1 MIPFMSLMTAVKD
14 YMQIVHT
21 VVETQSNSPINLY
34 WDGGAILTYVILSIK
49 KIVEN
54 LLTFHWLSELAGL
67 PQMVPEITDSLVSGV
82 SVVSSSLGVLDAPLL
97 QSSNAVSMGFEK
109 LLIGVLNSVFLCL
122 PSSISHVIIFR
133 RFVIQGIPSGRAAA
147 YGTIAGN
154 LTWIACVILGCR
166 FIIIPWLSLDWLR
179 YLLGFSLVLKYCWDS
194 YSESGAK
201 RPVLPLYFAMNFLLS
216 WTEQVT
222 VYPFLSSLG
231 FNAGATPLEGFAV
244 GSLSSFMFV
253 NAAYLFGLL
262 LGSIG
267 LLQAVEWFWYNPFFS
282 LYNWMR
288 DKYTPP
294 IMPQYTKEMLKYILS
309 RDFVNSVTLYFTMFA
324 FMASLPYHALDY
336 IMLNP
341 LGFAHP
347 DRMIYRTMPK
357 TAPEV
362 IRAGERPNPDVP
374 RQLGWLSARPEDNY
388 QRKNQGRRSR
398 TMRWK
403 RFFQKFNAH
412 DIQLYDQGSYH
423 LLTPE
428 DLNFGFDRFWER
440 RGIRRHTTMFRILP
454 GPPLR
459 KLKKVLAKKRVAEEV
474 GIRFEFFERL
484 REQMYTN
491 TLHSPRLQR
500 RQAPNIRALYWPQVI
515 QNRSTFASFAKD
527 RISYLR
533 KFARKTTLRLRQL
546 ELAEEANNRPV
557 VRPNTRLNNLVFNK
571 YVKWHSQ
578 YTNAGTSDLT
588 TGVLSNNL
596 NLAPL
601 QTLQRAPFNKQGID
615 QNLHPV
621 LYAELRDATHLQKT
635 APQSAR
641 DLSRKILSRGE
652 NQILRYSAAFKNVSS
667 VNSANAKSVGS
678 LNSMRLSQ
686 PIDFYVQR
694 EQALERKWLYY
705 RGKVT
710 RQYVAGQSSTFLRV
724 LLNRVFLFPRA
735 NARWYT
741 TKQENNN
748 QANSNIPTRPRRKP
762 TRRPLKWSFAKTDG
776 TLQKDDLSKQIGSSL
791 PTKTNGFAFFNAL
804 QKSRLE
810 KPTENYRVNSVTGHR
825 YRHQILRH
833 TLESWYYQRPLRRFL
848 MAWDIDAFM
857 RRQPRSYWLNP
868 FEEKLLHV
876 RRGLLLEHYNGLR
889 WYRSMQHY
897 ASMKRNTG
905 GIKSAANSL
914 YQQQFQG
921 TLRKVRHL
929 FALTP
934 SQNDRRWLSFD
945 QPLYNEYANLTNEPL
960 VQQSWWHEEL
970 KRTPLELPLQN
981 TVSSFA
987 NAKDMQASL
996 QKLPNGEGAFANAP
1010 GVNIGATRQLAKWDT
1025 VLSRKA
1031 DPTELENLLK
1041 QKTTDPKGKQS
1052 LDKIFKA
1059 TTIRYLGG
1067 QMATYESDGG
1077 LPFVKEVTPSLK
1089 TVRLQTGSF
1098 DKDAFA
1104 KVAKLAESQGSVSK
1118 QVTTYAVP
1126 SDRLIPWK
1134 TSYNDGTPL
1143 ELQFS
1148 PNLTLNLPKLKRSL
1162 LEKRTQNQ
1170 TMIKR
1175 AVKWLRGRRPQF
1187 TSDAASFANSQS
1199 VMKAC
1204 LDSLSA
1210 QYAWNQNDLESKRE
1224 ICQTFI
1230 QTTDQM
1236 LEGTPW
1242 YRRWRSWFAFAK
1254 GQSTHPFDRQSMEMW
1269 DKFDRTDVL
1278 NQEIGYPEFRNLPNA
1293 EDMESLPS
1301 LPKQFFTRMSEI
1313 IQGKLTQTPEW
1324 AGLKDSERK
1333 ELTKQVVHQV
1343 LTESSI
1349 VKDYLQAHAETY
1361 LNLAFANDI
1370 ANLKRDMPWKEKSRL
1385 RSSVNGSLK
1394 NDPRFLDP
1402 AYIVLQG
1409 KAPLDVSMTR
1419 PKAITTPK
1427 DLNIE
1432 TKLAPKVVDRFAK
1445 TEDVPSLQTL
1455 QSDKSPFKL
1464 SDIAI
1469 DRIETK
1475 LEKAPPPDDT
1485 FYMMNQL
1492 RKILEL
1498 QGMIQRKDQRE
1509 FEASRVFYDRL
1520 KQMGQIE
1527 AEMTKQLPKS
1537 VHASSLLQRLGE
1549 TKDRTFGEPIG
1560 TRDISPFVLDLG
1572 LGQKYEET
1580 SSGQLQTIQEGW
1592 SQQPSPLYAGWDE
1605 SLRKFVLS
1613 NRLKTRMELRLA
1625 EDEFEQFP
1633 LKGFNVAPNMGGS
1646 WNVPM
1651 VTFAALSSPQREFA
1665 FAPMGWRRLQLR
1677 HVLIQNWQR
1686 MLGRSPLQKEQL
1698 PSLANTG
1705 STNLAN
1711 TSISVTIY
1719 GADTDALKQSRSE
1732 RLKQIVRTYRRANLA
1747 FWNKPR
1753 PWSNVNTYKNLVPSL
1768 ATLRIPNYTKPM
1780 GKKAAEV
1787 LPNHVLWAF
1796 WGMDS
1801 RANSARY
1808 MGPTP
1813 TVSLPAGPSKRR
1825 MRVTGPAIDFTLR
1838 RRPLPKRRLHRIRP
1852 KHSRK
1857 EARLNDYP
1865 RRRTWLRDVDQSKKR
1880 WRPGMQS
1887 TPIAINQPSM
1897 DLTEKRKGK
1906 RLVRKNMNRYRRT
1919 FPSQRTRVIPLPGG
1933 ALWPGDYER
1942 LQAIPVSL
1950 DIFSQLRA
1958 QNFPTESVGS
1968 SATLLS
1974 SEEKKVPIRRSK
1986 AIFVP
1991 TKLPEAVPT
2000 GMYLAERHNVEV
2012 LKKRLSK
2019 TGHPSA
2025 FYRRIWDPNL
2035 TPQTPLVNNAE
2046 LKNSI
2051 WYEE

>member
-1 MIPFMSLMTAVKD
+1 MSLMTAVKD

-21 VVETQSNSPINLY
+21 VVETQSNSPLNLY
-34 WDGGAILTYVILSIK
+34 WDGGAILTYVILSLK

-82 SVVSSSLGVLDAPLL
+82 SVFSSSLGVLDSPLL

-147 YGTIAGN
+147 YGTIVGN
-154 LTWIACVILGCR
+154 LTWIACVIFGCR

-179 YLLGFSLVLKYCWDS
+179 YLLAFSLVLKYCWDS

-253 NAAYLFGLL
+253 NTAYLIGLL
-262 LGSIG
+262 LGSVG

-336 IMLNP
+336 LLLNP

-362 IRAGERPNPDVP
+362 IRPGERPTPDVP

-398 TMRWK
+398 PMRWK

-423 LLTPE
+423 LMTPE

-474 GIRFEFFERL
+474 GVRFEFFERL

-491 TLHSPRLQR
+491 TLHSPRRHLQKLKST
-500 RQAPNIRALYWPQVI
+500 AIRALYWPQVI
-515 QNRSTFASFAKD
+515 QNRSTFASD

-546 ELAEEANNRPV
+546 ELAEEANHRPV
-557 VRPNTRLNNLVFNK
+557 VRPNNRLTNLVFNK

-578 YTNAGTSDLT
+578 YTDAGPADFKI
-588 TGVLSNNL
+588 GVLSNNL
-596 NLAPL
+596 TLA
-601 QTLQRAPFNKQGID
+601 TFAKRTEVQGID

-621 LYAELRDATHLQKT
+621 LYAELRDATLTRPFAKAT
-635 APQSAR
+635 QSAR
-641 DLSRKILSRGE
+641 STNKILSRGE
-652 NQILRYSAAFKNVSS
+652 NQILRYSAAAKNKAVF
-667 VNSANAKSVGS
+667 AKGGGAA
-678 LNSMRLSQ
+678 RLSQ

-748 QANSNIPTRPRRKP
+748 QANFNSPTRPRRKP
-762 TRRPLKWSFAKTDG
+762 TRRPLKWATDG
-776 TLQKDDLSKQIGSSL
+776 TGVTDGTSLFDKNFDKKDKIGEV
-791 PTKTNGFAFFNAL
+791 
-804 QKSRLE
+804 QSRLE

-934 SQNDRRWLSFD
+934 SQTDRRWLSFD
-945 QPLYNEYANLTNEPL
+945 QPLYNEYANITNEPL

-970 KRTPLELPLQN
+970 KRTPFLQIERREA
-981 TVSSFA
+981 F
-987 NAKDMQASL
+987 AKDNISSHLL
-996 QKLPNGEGAFANAP
+996 QKSQGA
-1010 GVNIGATRQLAKWDT
+1010 NIGATRQLAQWDN

-1031 DPTELENLLK
+1031 DPTELEKLLK
-1041 QKTTDPKGKQS
+1041 QKTTDPNGKQS
-1052 LDKIFKA
+1052 LDNIFKA

-1067 QMATYESDGG
+1067 QMATYEDDAG
-1077 LPFVKEVTPSLK
+1077 LLP
-1089 TVRLQTGSF
+1089 VRLPEVASNSEA
-1098 DKDAFA
+1098 KKNVSFA
-1104 KVAKLAESQGSVSK
+1104 KGVSK
-1118 QVTTYAVP
+1118 QVTQYAVP
-1126 SDRLIPWK
+1126 SDGVIPWK

-1143 ELQFS
+1143 QLQFS
-1148 PNLTLNLPKLKRSL
+1148 PNLIVNLPKLKRSL

-1175 AVKWLRGRRPQF
+1175 AFKWLRGRRPQF
-1187 TSDAASFANSQS
+1187 TRDTASSQS

-1210 QYAWNQNDLESKRE
+1210 QYAWNHNDLESKRE
-1224 ICQTFI
+1224 ICITLI
-1230 QTTDQM
+1230 ETTDQM

-1242 YRRWRSWFAFAK
+1242 YRRWRSWFA
-1254 GQSTHPFDRQSMEMW
+1254 GRSIRPFDRQSMEMW
-1269 DKFDRTDVL
+1269 DKFDRTDLL
-1278 NQEIGYPEFRNLPNA
+1278 NQEIGYPEFRNVAAKENL
-1293 EDMESLPS
+1293 EDLDSLK
-1301 LPKQFFTRMSEI
+1301 KQFFNRMGQI
-1313 IQGKLTQTPEW
+1313 IQEQVATTPDWLGLTDTE
-1324 AGLKDSERK
+1324 KK
-1333 ELTKQVVHQV
+1333 ELTKHVLHQV
-1343 LTESSI
+1343 LTESSM
-1349 VKDYLQAHAETY
+1349 VKDFFQARAATY
-1361 LNLAFANDI
+1361 LNLAQL

-1394 NDPRFLDP
+1394 DDPRFLDQ

-1409 KAPLDVSMTR
+1409 KAPLDVTLNNA
-1419 PKAITTPK
+1419 KVTTPK
-1427 DLNIE
+1427 DLNLE
-1432 TKLAPKVVDRFAK
+1432 AKLTPKV
-1445 TEDVPSLQTL
+1445 DVSD
-1455 QSDKSPFKL
+1455 QSTFKL
-1464 SDIAI
+1464 SDIEM

-1475 LEKAPPPDDT
+1475 LEKAPPPDYT

-1527 AEMTKQLPKS
+1527 AEMVQQLPRS
-1537 VHASSLLQRLGE
+1537 VHASFAFAKNDTSRFGE
-1549 TKDRTFGEPIG
+1549 TKNQPIG
-1560 TRDISPFVLDLG
+1560 TRDMSPFVLDLG
-1572 LGQKYEET
+1572 LGQKYQET
-1580 SSGQLQTIQEGW
+1580 SSGQLQTIQEAW

-1613 NRLKTRMELRLA
+1613 NRLKTRMELRFA
-1625 EDEFEQFP
+1625 EDEFTQFP
-1633 LKGFNVAPNMGGS
+1633 LKGLNVAPNMGGS

-1686 MLGRSPLQKEQL
+1686 MRGRTS
-1698 PSLANTG
+1698 TG
-1705 STNLAN
+1705 SAN
-1711 TSISVTIY
+1711 GSIFNTPISVTIY

-1732 RLKQIVRTYRRANLA
+1732 RLKQIVRTYRRANLQ

-1753 PWSNVNTYKNLVPSL
+1753 AWSNVSTYKGLVPSL
-1768 ATLRIPNYTKPM
+1768 STLRITNYTKPM

-1801 RANSARY
+1801 RGYSARY

-1887 TPIAINQPSM
+1887 TPISINQPSI

-1906 RLVRKNMNRYRRT
+1906 RLARKSINRYRRT

-1950 DIFSQLRA
+1950 DIFTQLRGQSLPLA
-1958 QNFPTESVGS
+1958 ATGSVGS
-1968 SATLLS
+1968 GATSVS

-1986 AIFVP
+1986 GILVA

-2000 GMYLAERHNVEV
+2000 GMYLAERHNLEV

-2025 FYRRIWDPNL
+2025 FYKRIWDPNL

-2046 LKNSI
+2046 FQNRI
-2051 WYEE
+2051 WYEES